1 MFPCGFQG
9 FQGLGLGGLKGGE
22 REKQKERKRK
32 KKKGGWFL
40 SVLINGRRRRR
51 FDSCLHWGIN
61 KLSEREGCSSVR
73 SLLEVRNSL
82 IHPTAAA
89 AAAIVIVIF
98 LLVFVPTVRCWWCTA
113 GNWGLNARRSIDFG
127 RKEWLWHNSHRQYL
141 RTQKKTKQCIVI
153 GLSSRL
159 LLRFPL
165 GNNVQ
170 VHGMDA
176 WRWTID
182 LYLLAET
189 MVVNAKC

>member
-1 MFPCGFQG
+1 MVVVVVVLTVVCI
-9 FQGLGLGGLKGGE
+9 E
-22 REKQKERKRK
+22 
-32 KKKGGWFL
+32 
-40 SVLINGRRRRR
+40 VLINRTR
-51 FDSCLHWGIN
+51 
-61 KLSEREGCSSVR
+61 EREGCSSVR

-82 IHPTAAA
+82 IHPTA

-113 GNWGLNARRSIDFG
+113 GNWGLNASRSIDFG
-127 RKEWLWHNSHRQYL
+127 RKEWLWHSSHRHQYL
-141 RTQKKTKQCIVI
+141 RTQKKKKQCIVI

-165 GNNVQ
+165 GN

-182 LYLLAET
+182 MYLLTET
-189 MVVNAKC
+189 VVVNAKC